1 MILKETLAEVAGS
14 QSEYILNSDYG
25 IPREETDQIKIPFK
39 FAIVISGI
47 RRSGKSTL
55 LRQLISRFKSFNYFN
70 FEDVRA
76 FGFELGDFKRLEEIF
91 AAKPGSNVYFFD
103 EIQNVANWEIFVRTL
118 VDKKKKVI
126 ITGSNASLL
135 SKEIGT
141 KLTGR
146 HIRYELFPFSYIE
159 YLTFSRRKPSVKS
172 FKSYFLNGGFPE
184 YLKNCNDLIL
194 QELFNDII
202 ARDIIVR
209 YNLRN
214 SKVVKDIA
222 LYLLSNVGKEFT
234 YQRLKKLY
242 ELGSANS
249 VITLLNYYEDSY
261 MLFTIPQF
269 DYSFRKQ
276 IVNPKKIY
284 AVDTGFIRANSVSF
298 SRDEGRLFENV
309 VFLQLK
315 RKSKEIFYFRKDNE
329 CDFITKDAKQR
340 LNAYQV
346 CYKLEEENKKREIN
360 GLLDALDYLNLKSGL
375 ILTFNQEDEFNIK
388 GKKIIVKPVWKW
400 LLT

>member
-1 MILKETLAEVAGS
+1 MILKETLAEVAKS
-14 QSEYILNSDYG
+14 QNEYILNSDYG
-25 IPREETDQIKIPFK
+25 IQRDETYQIKIPFK

-55 LRQLISRFKSFNYFN
+55 LRQLINRFKDFNYFN

-91 AAKPGSNVYFFD
+91 AAKSRSNVYFFD
-103 EIQNVANWEIFVRTL
+103 EIQNVPNWERYVRTL
-118 VDKKKKVI
+118 VDNNNKVI

-146 HIRYELFPFSYIE
+146 HIRYELFPFSYSE
-159 YLTFSRRKPSVKS
+159 YLTFYKRKPSVKS
-172 FKSYFLNGGFPE
+172 FELYFINGGFPE
-184 YLKNCNDLIL
+184 YLKIGDDLIL

-202 ARDIIVR
+202 TRDIIVR

-234 YQRLKKLY
+234 FHRLKNLY
-242 ELGSANS
+242 EIGSANS
-249 VITLLNYYEDSY
+249 VINLLNYYEDSY
-261 MLFTIPQF
+261 LLFTVPQF

-284 AVDTGFIRANSVSF
+284 AIDTGFVKANSVSF
-298 SRDEGRLFENV
+298 SRDNGRLLENV

-315 RKSKEIFYFRKDNE
+315 RKGKEIFYFRKDNE

-346 CYKLEEENKKREIN
+346 CYKFEEENKDREIN
-360 GLLDALDYLNLKSGL
+360 GLLNALDYLNLKSGS
-375 ILTFNQEDEFNIK
+375 ILTFNQDDEFRVK

-400 LLT
+400 L

>member
-1 MILKETLAEVAGS
+1 MILKETLAEVAKS
-14 QSEYILNSDYG
+14 QNEYILNSDYG
-25 IPREETDQIKIPFK
+25 IQRDETYQIKIPFK

-55 LRQLISRFKSFNYFN
+55 LRQLINRFKDFNYFN

-76 FGFELGDFKRLEEIF
+76 FGFELVDFKRLEEIF
-91 AAKPGSNVYFFD
+91 AAKSRSNVYFFD
-103 EIQNVANWEIFVRTL
+103 EIQNVPNWERYIRTL
-118 VDKKKKVI
+118 VDNNNKVI

-135 SKEIGT
+135 SKEIGY

-146 HIRYELFPFSYIE
+146 NIRYELFPFSYSE
-159 YLTFSRRKPSVKS
+159 YLTFYKRKPSVKS
-172 FKSYFLNGGFPE
+172 FELYFINGGFPE
-184 YLKNCNDLIL
+184 YLKIGDDLIL

-202 ARDIIVR
+202 TRDIIVR

-234 YQRLKKLY
+234 FHRLKNLY
-242 ELGSANS
+242 EIGSANS
-249 VITLLNYYEDSY
+249 VINLLNYYEDSY
-261 MLFTIPQF
+261 LLFTVPQF

-284 AVDTGFIRANSVSF
+284 AIDTGFVKANSVSF
-298 SRDEGRLFENV
+298 SRDNGRLLENV

-315 RKSKEIFYFRKDNE
+315 RKGKEIFYFRKDNE

-346 CYKLEEENKKREIN
+346 CYKFEEENKDREIN
-360 GLLDALDYLNLKSGL
+360 GLLNALDYLNLKSGS
-375 ILTFNQEDEFNIK
+375 ILTFNQDDEFRVK

-400 LLT
+400 L

>member
-1 MILKETLAEVAGS
+1 MILKETLAEVAKS
-14 QSEYILNSDYG
+14 QNEYILNSDYG
-25 IPREETDQIKIPFK
+25 IQRDETYQIKIPFK

-55 LRQLISRFKSFNYFN
+55 LRQLINRFKDFNYFN

-91 AAKPGSNVYFFD
+91 AAKSRSNVYFFD
-103 EIQNVANWEIFVRTL
+103 EIQNVPNWERYIRTL
-118 VDKKKKVI
+118 VDNNNKVI

-146 HIRYELFPFSYIE
+146 HIRYELFPFSYSE
-159 YLTFSRRKPSVKS
+159 YLTFYKRKPSVKS
-172 FKSYFLNGGFPE
+172 FELYFINGGFPE
-184 YLKNCNDLIL
+184 YLKIGDDLIL

-202 ARDIIVR
+202 TRDIIVR

-234 YQRLKKLY
+234 FHRLKNLY
-242 ELGSANS
+242 EIGSANS
-249 VITLLNYYEDSY
+249 VINLLNYYEDSY
-261 MLFTIPQF
+261 LLFTVPQF

-284 AVDTGFIRANSVSF
+284 AIDTGFVKANSVSF
-298 SRDEGRLFENV
+298 SRDNGRLLENV

-315 RKSKEIFYFRKDNE
+315 RKGKEIFYFRKDNE

-346 CYKLEEENKKREIN
+346 CYKFEEENKDREIN
-360 GLLDALDYLNLKSGL
+360 GLLNALDYLNLKSGS
-375 ILTFNQEDEFNIK
+375 ILTFNQDDEFRVK

-400 LLT
+400 L